1 MHRGHNQK
9 HCWIK
14 IPVVLVLITQTFEHE
29 QLSHN
34 SVRGKLQFW
43 PGMDSSVSKTAVATY
58 FVIFQQEL
66 GEKKIQNTQ
75 WDTQQEHSLI

>member
-1 MHRGHNQK
+1 M
-9 HCWIK
+9 
-14 IPVVLVLITQTFEHE
+14 LITQTFEHE

-66 GEKKIQNTQ
+66 REKKIQNTQ
-75 WDTQQEHSLI
+75 